1 MPSATIRR
9 RQDKQKQ
16 ELLEKLKMFPIVQV
30 ACEKSGV
37 SRASFYRFRKDD
49 EVFNKKVEE
58 ALGEG
63 VSMMNDMAE
72 ANLLS
77 SIRDKNM
84 SGIAFW
90 LKHRHPAYS
99 TKVQVEATVRNLT
112 LTPEQQEL
120 VRRALELSK
129 LTEGDYPHES

>member
-1 MPSATIRR
+1 MPSSIIRR
-9 RQDKQKQ
+9 RQKKQK
-16 ELLEKLKMFPIVQV
+16 EVLLGMLSKFPIVEV

-37 SRASFYRFRKDD
+37 SRATFYRFRNSD
-49 EVFNKKVEE
+49 EEFSKRVEE
-58 ALGEG
+58 ALQEG
-63 VSMMNDMAE
+63 VSKMNDMAE

-99 TKVQVEATVRNLT
+99 TKVQVEATVRDFT
-112 LTPEQQEL
+112 LSPEQEEL
-120 VRRALELSK
+120 VRRAIELANI
-129 LTEGDYPHES
+129 TNNESYAN

>member
-1 MPSATIRR
+1 MPNSIIRR
-9 RQDKQKQ
+9 RQDKQKS

-37 SRASFYRFRKDD
+37 SRATFYRFRKDD
-49 EVFNKKVEE
+49 EAFNKKVEE

-84 SGIAFW
+84 GGIAFW

-99 TKVQVEATVRNLT
+99 TKVQVEATVRDLT
-112 LTPEQQEL
+112 LTLEQQTL